1 MSWITGN
8 EADDKQSTNSSESV
22 DDFEVRI
29 FGDISG
35 SNPDSGSFFEKL
47 DKLEKAQYRS
57 GWSFESSGRHSS
69 QSLDGVDEGFN
80 SLSDGMD
87 GKLKK
92 HAQYFEFNHDEVE
105 QDNFA
110 FIPDTARRN
119 ALSDQL
125 KVWICP
131 VEVSVILV
139 FYPFCFILFHS
150 ENFQLKVINLPLCFM
165 QIS

>member
-22 DDFEVRI
+22 DDFELRI
-29 FGDISG
+29 FGGISG
-35 SNPDSGSFFEKL
+35 SNPNSGSFFEKL
-47 DKLEKAQYRS
+47 DKLEKEQFRR
-57 GWSFESSGRHSS
+57 GWSFKSSGRDSS
-69 QSLDGVDEGFN
+69 ESLDGVDEGFN
-80 SLSDGMD
+80 SFSDGMD

-105 QDNFA
+105 QDDSA
-110 FIPDTARRN
+110 FIPDTTTRN
-119 ALSDQL
+119 ALSHQL

-131 VEVSVILV
+131 VEVSEILV

-150 ENFQLKVINLPLCFM
+150 ENFQLKVINLPLCVM